1 MFTKDGAINVEG
13 GGGGVGVASFP
24 ALTHVRIDFV
34 GVPP

>member
-13 GGGGVGVASFP
+13 GGGVGVASFQ
-24 ALTHVRIDFV
+24 AFTHVRKDFV

>member
-1 MFTKDGAINVEG
+1 MEQLMSR

-24 ALTHVRIDFV
+24 AFTHVRIDFV